1 MGPHQIVRGL
11 RAILLEDLHEQRVDT
26 RVIAEELYIQQQ
38 HWLQTRKALEKKIV
52 LGMFH
57 FPKEGKFQPK
67 LVMSYSRRRRNI
79 TLGIFG

>member
-38 HWLQTRKALEKKIV
+38 HWLQTRKALEKKDCPRYVSLSKRGQI
-52 LGMFH
+52 
-57 FPKEGKFQPK
+57 P
-67 LVMSYSRRRRNI
+67 
-79 TLGIFG
+79 T